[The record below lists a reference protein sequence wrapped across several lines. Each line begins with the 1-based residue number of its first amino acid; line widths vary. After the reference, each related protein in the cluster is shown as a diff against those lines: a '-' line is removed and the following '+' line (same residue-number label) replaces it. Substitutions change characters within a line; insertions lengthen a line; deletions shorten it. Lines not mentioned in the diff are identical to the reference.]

1 MKKEIRI
8 FFTALM
14 FFTRIPCPSYTD
26 HDPEYLNRSAKYFTL
41 VGIIVGCISA
51 LVFYLSQWIF
61 PLEIALL
68 LSFVVSI
75 LTTGAFHEDGFAD
88 VCDGFGGGW
97 TKEKIL
103 DIMKDS
109 RVGTYGLVGL
119 ILLMALKF
127 TALHSIALSLI
138 VPTIISAH
146 AISRLNSVS
155 LIYTDEYARE
165 DLLSKAKPLATKMS
179 TADFLIACFFGL
191 VPLVLMNNFY
201 VFLSLIPL
209 ILIKL
214 YLSRYFKKWIGG
226 YTGDCLGTVQ
236 QVSEVIYYLSVLLIL
251 KFIG

>member
-41 VGIIVGCISA
+41 VGIIVGSISA

-68 LSFVVSI
+68 LSFVASI

-127 TALHSIALSLI
+127 TALHSIASPLI
-138 VPTIISAH
+138 IPTIISAH

-179 TADFLIACFFGL
+179 TTDFLIACFFGL
-191 VPLVLMNNFY
+191 APLILMGNYY
-201 VFLSLIPL
+201 VFLSIIPL
-209 ILIKL
+209 ILTKI
-214 YLSRYFKKWIGG
+214 YFSKYFNKWIGG

-236 QVSEVIYYLSVLLIL
+236 QVSEVIYYLSVLLVL